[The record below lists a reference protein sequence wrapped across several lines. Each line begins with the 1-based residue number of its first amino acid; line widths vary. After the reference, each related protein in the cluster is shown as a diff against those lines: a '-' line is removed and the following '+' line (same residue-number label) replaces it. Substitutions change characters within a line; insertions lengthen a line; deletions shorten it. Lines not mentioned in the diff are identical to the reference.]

1 MEGYPYTWEL
11 GRGTEWWVEER
22 LDRVLASSSWMEMFP
37 AAKVLNLDAT
47 TSDHSALLLK
57 LREVGMPRLSR
68 KFKFENVWLK
78 EGQCRV
84 MRRIWVNSS
93 QRPLIEKLQRYA
105 IDIQRWGGGFLPV
118 CRGRMKIF
126 QACLAKLKGRRDVA
140 SALQFETIRK
150 ELDSAIDQYE
160 QYWKQCVKNFG
171 LQGGDSNTRFF
182 HSEASIRRKANNI
195 TQ

>member
-1 MEGYPYTWEL
+1 
-11 GRGTEWWVEER
+11 
-22 LDRVLASSSWMEMFP
+22 
-37 AAKVLNLDAT
+37 
-47 TSDHSALLLK
+47 
-57 LREVGMPRLSR
+57 MPRLSR

-160 QYWKQCVKNFG
+160 QYWKQCATLGHNPNFIWRSLIAAVPILKEG
-171 LQGGDSNTRFF
+171 CVLQVGTGNDVAIWEDPWPQT
-182 HSEASIRRKANNI
+182 
-195 TQ
+195 